1 MNTCIIGYS
10 GLGVPWISTRA
21 CTSKSFKFTAACHLA
36 PRRTIPA
43 VYATNLA
50 YACSMWHGRGQES
63 LHLGRVEGEQLS
75 SWKILVP
82 MRLPRDPFSVRNVRR
97 PWCAFAY
104 EPAVKFKRRVQV
116 TGRSF
121 ASQPLRCRASPR
133 LGHAGAVAAPDI
145 RHF

>member
-1 MNTCIIGYS
+1 
-10 GLGVPWISTRA
+10 
-21 CTSKSFKFTAACHLA
+21 
-36 PRRTIPA
+36 
-43 VYATNLA
+43 
-50 YACSMWHGRGQES
+50 MWHGRGQES

-116 TGRSF
+116 TV
-121 ASQPLRCRASPR
+121 L
-133 LGHAGAVAAPDI
+133 AGAFDRFAVFELAGRLLAVLGMRALSRPAI
-145 RHF
+145 RHFETTQRLGGNSGTFETFRSFLVRCKQTTRN